1 MEKKNCLASSL
12 RIFRCLNRRG
22 FYTKFEM
29 GSREGRSRPHRDYPT
44 RSEEKISHGRGNNPP
59 SRHLWVGNL
68 SHNLNESSLV
78 HHFLQF
84 GKLESIA
91 FQPGRSYAFINYR
104 NDEDAFAAIK
114 VLQDYVVEG
123 NPLRIEFAKAEK
135 SSTAQRDADYPQW
148 REESHPVARG
158 SPFTSRDSRACN
170 SSPEPPYPNK
180 SRINDKDAEPSEVL
194 WIGFPVQLKV
204 DEFILRKAFSPFG
217 EIEKITSFPGRTY
230 AFVRYRTVMAARR
243 AKENLQGKLFGNPRV
258 HICFAKNESGP
269 PNRERS
275 SINAPPSPRAGSY
288 GRPGSPEYRRADRN
302 FGGMSGDPRI
312 SSPPF
317 IRNVD
322 HGNLD
327 GVGLSRNS
335 DFWHGRNDAREQRRF
350 PGQVSELGLPRNIY
364 DHPNSPPKDI
374 RTNFRE
380 FSPQKFTRQGPFYND
395 QWDFP
400 EDDSILRGTKKM
412 KTSSFSPE
420 NELPEYPFS
429 ELERVKRVIPQDI
442 YQSGVL
448 EFDSRQPGY
457 RTIPD
462 HLTNAG
468 QPLQERSDRWNA
480 SLDNI
485 QGGSVPLPPPDLRRS
500 IPDIRKSSAKEVW
513 KWEGMIVKGGT
524 SVCRA
529 RCFPVGKQMDMSL
542 PEYLDCTARTSLDML
557 GKHYYQAAN
566 AWVVF
571 FVPANDPDIPY
582 YNEFMNYLAE
592 KHRAAVAKLDERTTL
607 FLVPPSEFSEKV
619 LKVPGKLS
627 ISGVV
632 LRLDPNNSE
641 YGYLPQQEYKES
653 NFTSFQ
659 NDEIYQK
666 SISAPNLPYTN
677 YEKPGI
683 RVAPISG
690 NTSSGNIPGTFLG
703 AARSM
708 SSKQSVNTHGQDYV
722 GQPAPGPNWT
732 PHDLQNSNLS
742 ISSIP
747 SHAFDSSNGFVG
759 GTYSPMPRAIPEAT
773 QKEFTNE
780 ISGIPSSGHVKFPVQ
795 ERPLSSIPVSSLP
808 AEQLAQLTSSLL
820 GQQGQLGGT
829 STAAEYKPSGNI
841 NQSGYSHTASQ
852 NNGLPIEQMSSE
864 YLQSQFSQVQ
874 QQPANFL
881 AAPQNEVHLQNAGQ
895 DDAEADPQKRL
906 QATLQLAAALLQQIQ
921 QGKGT

>member
-1 MEKKNCLASSL
+1 
-12 RIFRCLNRRG
+12 
-22 FYTKFEM
+22 M
-29 GSREGRSRPHRDYPT
+29 GSREGRGRPQRDYLT
-44 RSEEKISHGRGNNPP
+44 RTEEKISHGRGNNPP
-59 SRHLWVGNL
+59 SRHLWVGNI
-68 SHNLNESSLV
+68 SHNLNESALV

-84 GKLESIA
+84 GKLESVA

-104 NDEDAFAAIK
+104 NDEDAFSAIK

-135 SSTAQRDADYPQW
+135 SSTAQRVADYSQR
-148 REESHPVARG
+148 REEPHPVARG
-158 SPFTSRDSRACN
+158 SPFTSRDYRARN

-180 SRINDKDAEPSEVL
+180 SRINDKDAELSEVL
-194 WIGFPVQLKV
+194 WIGFPAQLKV

-217 EIEKITSFPGRTY
+217 EIEKITAFPGRTY
-230 AFVRYRTVMAARR
+230 AFVRYRTVVAARR

-269 PNRERS
+269 PNRERI

-288 GRPGSPEYRRADRN
+288 GRPGSPEHRRADRN

-312 SSPPF
+312 SSPLF
-317 IRNVD
+317 IRNLD
-322 HGNLD
+322 PGNHD
-327 GVGLSRNS
+327 AVGLSRNS
-335 DFWHGRNDAREQRRF
+335 NIWHGRNDAQEQRRF
-350 PGQVSELGLPRNIY
+350 PVQLSELGLPRNIY

-374 RTNFRE
+374 RANFRE
-380 FSPQKFTRQGPFYND
+380 ISPQKFSRQGPFYDD

-400 EDDSILRGTKKM
+400 EDDSILRGTKKV
-412 KTSSFSPE
+412 KTDSFSPE

-429 ELERVKRVIPQDI
+429 ELDRVKRVIPHDI
-442 YQSGVL
+442 SQSRVL
-448 EFDSRQPGY
+448 DFDSRQPGY

-468 QPLQERSDRWNA
+468 QPLRERSDRWNA
-480 SLDNI
+480 SLNNI
-485 QGGSVPLPPPDLRRS
+485 QGGSVPLPTPDPRRS
-500 IPDIRKSSAKEVW
+500 TPDIRKSSAKEVW

-529 RCFPVGKQMDMSL
+529 RCFPVGKPMDMGL

-571 FVPANDPDIPY
+571 FVPAHDPDIPY

-641 YGYLPQQEYKES
+641 YGYLPRQEYKES

-659 NDEIYQK
+659 SDEIYQK
-666 SISAPNLPYTN
+666 SISSPNLPFTN

-683 RVAPISG
+683 RLAPSSG
-690 NTSSGNIPGTFLG
+690 NTFSGNMPGTFPG
-703 AARSM
+703 AAHSM
-708 SSKQSVNTHGQDYV
+708 SSIQSANTQGQDYA
-722 GQPAPGPNWT
+722 GKPAPGPNWA

-742 ISSIP
+742 ISNIP
-747 SHAFDSSNGFVG
+747 SHAFDSSSGFVG
-759 GTYSPMPRAIPEAT
+759 GTYSPMPRAMPEAT
-773 QKEFTNE
+773 QKEYTND
-780 ISGIPSSGHVKFPVQ
+780 ISGIPSSGNGKFPV
-795 ERPLSSIPVSSLP
+795 PVSGLP

-820 GQQGQLGGT
+820 GQQGQLGGS

-841 NQSGYSHTASQ
+841 NQSGYPQTESQ
-852 NNGLPIEQMSSE
+852 NHGLPIELMSAE

-874 QQPANFL
+874 QQPPPANFL
-881 AAPQNEVHLQNAGQ
+881 AAPQNEAQLQNAGQ
-895 DDAEADPQKRL
+895 DDEEADPQKRL